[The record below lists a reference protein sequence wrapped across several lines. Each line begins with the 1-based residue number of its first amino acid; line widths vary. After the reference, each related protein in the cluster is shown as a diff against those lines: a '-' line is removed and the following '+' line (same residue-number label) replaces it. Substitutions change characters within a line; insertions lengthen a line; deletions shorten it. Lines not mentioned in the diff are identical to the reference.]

1 MRERLQCE
9 FALIR
14 YVPDV
19 VKGEFANIGVVLREA
34 GKDAVVRFTRDW
46 TRVRCMDA
54 EADIALLESLES
66 EIADRLRDGFELK
79 PVLGVLEDTLSN
91 SVQMTEMRGTL
102 AESLPAEMEQLL
114 RMYVEP
120 LKAPG
125 VRRKLS
131 GRAAVAGRM
140 RDEFE
145 RAGVW
150 RLMRKRIAAA
160 QYTQAGDPLKLDC
173 GYRNGQV
180 RMFQAVSLDGDVEAA
195 KGLAYSA
202 AGMREGV
209 ERVEGVALE
218 LTAIVEPISAVG
230 DAELYGFA
238 VGVMEREEIRVLTVA
253 DLGRVAETAR
263 RELRVS
269 GHAGSSEDFA
279 GCGRKQML
287 RSLRYVRKVRGLRS
301 R

>member
-9 FALIR
+9 FSLIR

-46 TRVRCMDA
+46 SRVRCMDP

-66 EIADRLRDGFELK
+66 EIAERLAAGVELSAR
-79 PVLGVLEDTLSN
+79 PVVELLEDTLSN
-91 SVQMTEMRGTL
+91 SVQITDARATL
-102 AESLPAEMEQLL
+102 AESLPAEIEQLL

-125 VRRKLS
+125 VKRKLS
-131 GRAAVAGRM
+131 GRAAIANRM

-150 RLMRKRIAAA
+150 RLMRKKVAAS
-160 QYTQAGDPLKLDC
+160 QYTQLGDPLKLDC

-180 RMFQAVSLDGDVEAA
+180 RLFQAVSLDGDVEAA

-202 AGMREGV
+202 AGLRAGV
-209 ERVEGVALE
+209 ERIEGIALE
-218 LTAIVEPISAVG
+218 LTAVVEPVSTVG

-238 VGVMEREEIRVLTVA
+238 VGVMEREAIRVLTVS

-263 RELRVS
+263 RELRV
-269 GHAGSSEDFA
+269 
-279 GCGRKQML
+279 
-287 RSLRYVRKVRGLRS
+287 
-301 R
+301 